1 MLELTLNV
9 ALHTA
14 LGVALAGV
22 VWVVGLGYLR
32 ALTRGRTGREDAVDA
47 YPLGLLAV
55 TLYAVLVLLEPWLG
69 LLAAALVL
77 APMLGLLRD
86 RGELG
91 ALLRPLAGPFLWA
104 LPAVAGFPIV
114 LGILL
119 HGPDEER
126 DSRAFGDMF
135 FYVNKLVSAA
145 DSLIPFRD
153 LLAEGQNIIY
163 VEGGLSFIGAM
174 LSHLPGLDPV
184 LFHTSVLPAFLLSSL
199 CIGLALFKGDASW
212 SMREAAFWP
221 VVLALLLIAMM
232 PYPTWLAESPPLAVS
247 LPLTFSLY
255 RLWADERMELTG
267 FVVLGSVLA
276 LDLLLTKVVAAIPL
290 GVLVVFALYRRYRG
304 HPSFRRIAVVVGAG
318 LAIAATL
325 MIVLLV
331 LTASWYARLFR
342 IEFFPAEAA
351 EGLWSQLDT
360 RSTQE
365 AAPTLTIVG
374 EILLLAAVLRA
385 RHWPIAAAL
394 GIGLAAS
401 WLLGGQAFDGA
412 IGTANLL
419 AALFF
424 WRRRDLFREQAW
436 LILAAALVLAASV
449 WFREIYGVRAGLV
462 LLVLFGLALLP
473 AVAVRLRR
481 VAFALAAAS
490 LVALAGAWSADVRLT
505 QAAVTLTPADYD
517 IWERVNEIVPDDG
530 LVFTTMTGRRI
541 TPQEGW
547 NNYPSIAG
555 RQLYLAGWYDG
566 RLTSD
571 RDEVDRRLALN
582 AEVLSG
588 NLAPAELDLSRS
600 YTSYF
605 AVTRR
610 ADRVPPSFRL
620 LYANRDFSLYRV
632 PS

>member
-1 MLELTLNV
+1 MLGLTLSV
-9 ALHTA
+9 VLHTV

-22 VWVVGLGYLR
+22 VWAVGLGYLR
-32 ALTRGRTGREDAVDA
+32 ALTRGRMGRVEAVDA

-55 TLYAVLVLLEPWLG
+55 TVYAVLVLLEPWLG

-77 APMLGLLRD
+77 APVVGLLRD
-86 RGELG
+86 RGELSV
-91 ALLRPLAGPFLWA
+91 LLRPLAGPFLWA
-104 LPAVAGFPIV
+104 LPAVAGFSIV
-114 LGILL
+114 LGVLL

-163 VEGGLSFIGAM
+163 VEGAPSFVGAM
-174 LSHLPGLDPV
+174 LSDLPGLDPV

-199 CIGLALFKGDASW
+199 CIGLALFERDESRTA
-212 SMREAAFWP
+212 RAAAFWP
-221 VVLALLLIAMM
+221 AVLALLLVAMV
-232 PYPTWLAESPPLAVS
+232 PYPTWLTESPPLAVS

-255 RLWADERMELTG
+255 RLWADERMELTR
-267 FVVLGSVLA
+267 FVVLGSVLGV
-276 LDLLLTKVVAAIPL
+276 DLLLTKVVAAIPL
-290 GVLVVFALYRRYRG
+290 AVLVVFALYRRYRS
-304 HPSFRRIAVVVGAG
+304 HPSFRRIALGVGVG
-318 LAIAATL
+318 LSVAAAVMIA
-325 MIVLLV
+325 LLF
-331 LTASWYARLFR
+331 LTASWYARLFEF
-342 IEFFPAEAA
+342 EFFPAEAA

-365 AAPTLTIVG
+365 AAPALTIAG
-374 EILLLAAVLRA
+374 ELLLLAAVVRA
-385 RHWPIAAAL
+385 RNWAIATAL
-394 GIGLAAS
+394 GIGLAAA

-412 IGTANLL
+412 IGTANMLVALL
-419 AALFF
+419 F
-424 WRRRDLFREQAW
+424 WRRRDLFSAQAP
-436 LILAAALVLAASV
+436 LILAAAVVLGLSV

-473 AVAVRLRR
+473 VVAARLRQ
-481 VAFALAAAS
+481 VGFAAAAAS

-517 IWERVNEIVPDDG
+517 IWQRVNEIAPDDS

-571 RDEVDRRLALN
+571 RNEVDRRLALN
-582 AEVLSG
+582 ADVLSG
-588 NLAPAELDLSRS
+588 KLAPAALDLSRS
-600 YTSYF
+600 YGSYF
-605 AVTRR
+605 AVTRHSE
-610 ADRVPPSFRL
+610 RVPRRFRL
-620 LYANRDFSLYRV
+620 LYANRKFSLYRI